1 MSFEIFTDGA
11 ANIGRSLAG
20 QFDIRVIPFP
30 YFINGVEQPYVDSD
44 DFDDAAYYNAIKE
57 GAEVHTSQINPGR
70 YIECFEPV
78 LKEGKDLLF
87 IGIAGGISGAFA
99 SAQAAREE
107 LMELYPQ
114 RKICLVNSLG
124 ASLGEGLIVLKASE
138 CRTAGMTVE
147 QTQEAMER
155 YRMKIYQL
163 FIVDDLMHLRRT
175 GRISNFSAAI
185 GSVLGIRPFLKG
197 SAEGKIVAFGKV
209 RGKKA
214 AIKAMA
220 EKFIA
225 LHQPCDRIAISH
237 CNALQDAQLLIDLI
251 TPHISREKILLVKH
265 EPATGSHLGPGALAI
280 YFEGDEN
287 VRFA

>member
-1 MSFEIFTDGA
+1 MSFEIITDGA
-11 ANIGRSLAG
+11 ANIGRKYA
-20 QFDIRVIPFP
+20 QDFDIRVIPFP
-30 YFINGVEQPYVDSD
+30 YFMNGVEQPYVDND
-44 DFDDAAYYNAIKE
+44 DFDDVAYYTALKN
-57 GAEVHTSQINPGR
+57 GAQVHTSQINPSR
-70 YIECFEPV
+70 YMEFFEPF
-78 LKEGKDLLF
+78 LKEGKDILF

-99 SAQAAREE
+99 SSQAAREE
-107 LMELYPQ
+107 LLEQFPD

-138 CRTAGMTVE
+138 CRSRGMGVIET
-147 QTQEAMER
+147 MEEMNR
-155 YRMKIYQL
+155 YRMHIYQL

-175 GRISNFSAAI
+175 GRISNFSAAL

-197 SAEGKIVAFGKV
+197 SAEGKIEAFGKV

-220 EKFIA
+220 DKFIA
-225 LHQPCDRIAISH
+225 LHRPCDRIAISH
-237 CNALQDAQLLIDLI
+237 CNALEDANLLIELI
-251 TPHISREKILLVKH
+251 APYFPKENIILVKH

-280 YFEGDEN
+280 YFEGDET